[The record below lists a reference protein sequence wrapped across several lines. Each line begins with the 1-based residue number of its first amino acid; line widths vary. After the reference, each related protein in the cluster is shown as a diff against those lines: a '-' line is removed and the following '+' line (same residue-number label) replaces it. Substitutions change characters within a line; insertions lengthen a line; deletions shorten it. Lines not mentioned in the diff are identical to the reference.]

1 MSHLQSFKTTLSSL
15 GIDGALISSE
25 AGQRYL
31 SDFPF
36 SDGFLF
42 ITADR
47 AYLLTDS
54 RYIEAAKEQ
63 VSGFEILLPEKRM
76 TDTLAELIS
85 EHKIDRLALEEDS
98 VSYSDYQAFSEK
110 LSPAKLC
117 TGASKILSEL
127 RAVKSPEE
135 IERIAKAQTI
145 TDRAFSHILNFISN
159 HLNTVTEQE
168 MALELEFFMRKQGSE
183 GVAFDTIAVSGSAS
197 SRPHGVPSNDKLR
210 RGFLTMDFG
219 AKVDGY
225 CSDMTRTVVI
235 GKADEE
241 LKKIYHTVLAAQK
254 NALEHIRAGMLCRD
268 ADELAR
274 SVIREAG
281 YGDAFGHSL
290 GHGVGLLVHEAPSL
304 SPKAKEDSVLKI
316 GNVVTVEPGIY
327 LEGKCGCRIED
338 MIAIT
343 ENGIRN
349 FTKSQKELIEL

>member
-1 MSHLQSFKTTLSSL
+1 MSHLKIFQEALASLSL
-15 GIDGALISSE
+15 DGALISSE

-36 SDGFLF
+36 SDGYLL
-42 ITADR
+42 ITPED

-54 RYIEAAKEQ
+54 RYVEAAKEKAM
-63 VSGFEILLPEKRM
+63 GFEILLPEKRM
-76 TDTLAELIS
+76 TATLAELIS
-85 EHKIDRLALEEDS
+85 EHKIDRLALEEDA
-98 VSYSDYQAFSEK
+98 VSYSDYHTFSEK
-110 LSPAKLC
+110 LTPAKLC

-127 RAVKSPEE
+127 RAVKTPKE
-135 IERIAKAQTI
+135 IGRIAKAQEI
-145 TDRAFSHILNFISN
+145 TDRAFSHILNFIASN
-159 HLNTVTEQE
+159 LATATEQDV
-168 MALELEFFMRKQGSE
+168 ALELEFFMRKQGSE
-183 GVAFDTIAVSGSAS
+183 GVAFDTIAVSGPAS
-197 SRPHGVPSNDKLR
+197 SRPHGVPTNVKFR

-219 AKVDGY
+219 ARVDGY

-241 LKKIYHTVLAAQK
+241 LKKIYHTVLAAQE
-254 NALEHIRAGMLCRD
+254 NALEHIQAGMLCRD

-274 SVIREAG
+274 SVIRSAG

-290 GHGVGLLVHEAPSL
+290 GHGVGLVVHEVPSL

-338 MIAIT
+338 MVVIT
-343 ENGIRN
+343 EDGILN
-349 FTKSQKELIEL
+349 FTKSSKELIEL